1 MESRSLRLLEL
12 SKLLEFLSGF
22 AVSESGKARC
32 RSLRPSGDPAE
43 VCRLNG
49 FLREFLRW
57 AEETKARLSP
67 FPPLDDVWPR
77 IRRADAF
84 LEAER
89 LWEVRVVLEELRSA
103 RELLEEAGPERFPL
117 LVAFKQECAIPA
129 TLWSGLRRCLDI
141 DGRIK
146 DESSP
151 ELFSVRQELRSIHA
165 QCTRKVSEFVET
177 KGIHDYL
184 QDEYLTIS
192 SDRYVLALKSNFKGR
207 LKGIIHDYSQ
217 SGETCYFEPFFLT
230 ELNNRLR
237 SLKQEEREAEE
248 QVLRHLTDLLR
259 QDEPLL
265 RAGYEWL
272 VEFDLSMAKSGLSD
286 ALSAVP
292 LEIAENAPLALK
304 GARHPLLAIGGAA
317 VRPMDIELREGER
330 GLIISG
336 GNAGGKTVCLK
347 TLGITA
353 LMGLCGLPALVTEGS
368 TMPFLDQLFV
378 FIGDEQSLED
388 HVSTFTAQIRN
399 LSASL
404 ERVGPKSLVI
414 LDEFGAGTDP
424 SQGAALA
431 QAVIDELLERSAWI
445 AAATHFP
452 ALKGYGLTK
461 TGLRSASVLFE
472 PKTKRPL
479 YTLAYDQVGT
489 SLALDVA
496 REHGLPESVLQKAE
510 RYLLLD
516 GKDSSRIIERLNE
529 LVLAREEEL
538 AGIRKERL
546 ALQENM
552 EKERQRL
559 VRERTQVLSELR
571 GRSQEI
577 IRQWKEDRLSRKEA
591 LRQLAQVRELA
602 GSGEKAEA
610 VEGLSFDELAEG
622 SQVLYPAWAK
632 TGVVTARDEKRHQVK
647 VDLGGIGIWAAPS
660 ELAHPAA
667 AGKPKIFPEHRVK
680 AERARTS
687 RVDLRGMRSDEAV
700 CELARF
706 LDQATLGGLTEVE
719 VVHGKGTGA
728 LRREVHEHLRANPA
742 VQEFTLAPADQG
754 GDGVTIVQLQ

>member
-1 MESRSLRLLEL
+1 
-12 SKLLEFLSGF
+12 
-22 AVSESGKARC
+22 
-32 RSLRPSGDPAE
+32 
-43 VCRLNG
+43 
-49 FLREFLRW
+49 
-57 AEETKARLSP
+57 
-67 FPPLDDVWPR
+67 
-77 IRRADAF
+77 
-84 LEAER
+84 
-89 LWEVRVVLEELRSA
+89 
-103 RELLEEAGPERFPL
+103 
-117 LVAFKQECAIPA
+117 
-129 TLWSGLRRCLDI
+129 
-141 DGRIK
+141 
-146 DESSP
+146 
-151 ELFSVRQELRSIHA
+151 
-165 QCTRKVSEFVET
+165 
-177 KGIHDYL
+177 
-184 QDEYLTIS
+184 
-192 SDRYVLALKSNFKGR
+192 
-207 LKGIIHDYSQ
+207 
-217 SGETCYFEPFFLT
+217 
-230 ELNNRLR
+230 
-237 SLKQEEREAEE
+237 
-248 QVLRHLTDLLR
+248 
-259 QDEPLL
+259 
-265 RAGYEWL
+265 
-272 VEFDLSMAKSGLSD
+272 MAKSGLSD